1 MCPLVSGPF
10 NSLFSYGN
18 SPFYE
23 HHRRDLRVINQEPAT
38 GRILTVN
45 DVADAVRG
53 GSVFA
58 CGGGGFAEHDG
69 RHGRVSCVRTT
80 ACSRLLSRRL
90 TNCIGGCFSSAS
102 PQKAITRL
110 TRQCDTDE
118 AARGPHGGGHA
129 MKIPLAIASLL
140 LATVLTACGGSG
152 HSDSHNTGNQNSQN
166 TGVQNSPNTGKSQDS
181 YSMGR
186 YGLLSPTGL
195 PAAFT
200 DTHRR

>member
-1 MCPLVSGPF
+1 
-10 NSLFSYGN
+10 
-18 SPFYE
+18 
-23 HHRRDLRVINQEPAT
+23 
-38 GRILTVN
+38 
-45 DVADAVRG
+45 
-53 GSVFA
+53 
-58 CGGGGFAEHDG
+58 
-69 RHGRVSCVRTT
+69 
-80 ACSRLLSRRL
+80 
-90 TNCIGGCFSSAS
+90 
-102 PQKAITRL
+102 
-110 TRQCDTDE
+110 
-118 AARGPHGGGHA
+118 

-152 HSDSHNTGNQNSQN
+152 HSDSHNTGNQNSHN